1 MHCPKCGTPAAEVQK
16 FCRTCGFSLEKV
28 AELLD
33 ESVVLTGDSFAND
46 EPVGKQ
52 QNVFNRLDKIW
63 TAAAA
68 FLGVAF
74 VTAICWAIVDKVII
88 EKGNTISGALF
99 LFFFIGIIVLGLSGM
114 YIESRQKK
122 LAKRQNRLLEPEQ
135 PNLSEI
141 SSAETTNKLL
151 PEPAFSSAVS
161 VTEQTTSK
169 LAEKINKAN

>member
-1 MHCPKCGTPAAEVQK
+1 MHCPKCGTPAAGVQK

-28 AELLD
+28 AELL
-33 ESVVLTGDSFAND
+33 G
-46 EPVGKQ
+46 EPVALTDDTFADAEPAGKQ

-63 TAAAA
+63 MAAAA
-68 FLGVAF
+68 FFGVAF
-74 VTAICWAIVDKVII
+74 VTAVCWAIVDKVII

-122 LAKRQNRLLEPEQ
+122 LAKRQNRPMEPQQ
-135 PNLSEI
+135 PDLNEV

-151 PEPAFSSAVS
+151 PEPALQSAVS

-169 LAEKINKAN
+169 LAEKIR